1 MGSGLLCENSTFW
14 RGQVS
19 LVFFCKCQ
27 ALSDTE
33 IFLVPGMFRISL
45 IEHEA
50 MQGQYSWAVLCCSL
64 NCAEGC
70 LDNSHLV
77 CNSNSSVCD
86 PLNGMWTCDD
96 GLKCIHTSLKCDGYP
111 QCQDGSDERQDV
123 CRKCPKSF
131 GYVKSGSPQDATYRC
146 KHRYMGT
153 YICAIPCNG
162 ADDMCAGNDDEQL
175 CKLKIAFSILVRL
188 MISVGVAFV
197 LGVVTSKLVVDERK
211 LSKYFCRK
219 KVRVALTLQ
228 S

>member
-1 MGSGLLCENSTFW
+1 MRRCKGNTP
-14 RGQVS
+14 GQC
-19 LVFFCKCQ
+19 FAERC
-27 ALSDTE
+27 
-33 IFLVPGMFRISL
+33 I
-45 IEHEA
+45 
-50 MQGQYSWAVLCCSL
+50 CSL

-86 PLNGMWTCDD
+86 PLNGMWTYDD

-162 ADDMCAGNDDEQL
+162 ADDMCAGNEDEKFCQL
-175 CKLKIAFSILVRL
+175 EKVFYALAGLVI
-188 MISVGVAFV
+188 MVGVALA
-197 LGVVTSKLVVDERK
+197 LGVFTSKLVDGERESGRDIILLQK
-211 LSKYFCRK
+211 R
-219 KVRVALTLQ
+219 VRAALDLQ